1 VGTGERGNEPGRR
14 MPWVE
19 RSAECR
25 SRIFWACR
33 HSRERGALHGVRRT
47 DCGEPRRVVALSTK
61 LRTCSSA
68 LLHRVDPVGGLGSAW
83 HNASPSRNGRPEADA
98 GLSPG
103 CLPADARRGTSV
115 GPPAAMSW
123 WRRNSGGGTEVRT
136 AGLGMADS
144 WSRLL
149 LETHSVSAPGITTLR
164 SSASDHE
171 AVASAPRRSR
181 S

>member
-83 HNASPSRNGRPEADA
+83 HNASRLEMVDRR
-98 GLSPG
+98 LTPG

-115 GPPAAMSW
+115 GLPAAMSW
-123 WRRNSGGGTEVRT
+123 WRRNPGGGTEVRT

-164 SSASDHE
+164 SPASDHE
-171 AVASAPRRSR
+171 AVASAPHRSR